1 MRRIAGET
9 LASSTTTFPRSTPST
24 EISKKTLGRAASVFE
39 GVRLELRLGIRVIVR
54 VKASLVIYLK

>member
-9 LASSTTTFPRSTPST
+9 LARSTTTFPRRTPST

-39 GVRLELRLGIRVIVR
+39 GVRLEFWLGVR
-54 VKASLVIYLK
+54 VRVRVTVRVRDLD